1 MKEYQYE
8 SFYGERALFNSRGLK
23 IINSTFSDGES
34 PLKESEDIWLLDSI
48 FKWKYPMWYCE
59 NIFCQNVTLLE
70 TARSGIWY
78 TRNIEI
84 IDSVIEA
91 PKTFR
96 RAEGIKLKKVSM
108 PNAME
113 TLWNCK
119 NVEMTNVTAKGDYFA
134 MNTVDIKVDNLV
146 LHGNYGFD
154 GGKNIEVYNS
164 KLISKD
170 CFWNCEN
177 VYVKD
182 SLIMGEYLGWNSKN
196 VTFENCTIESLQGLC
211 YMDNVKLINCTLM
224 NTNLAFEF
232 STVDAEVVSNIISV
246 TNPIS
251 GVIKARKIDDII
263 LDPSL
268 VKPKK
273 TKIIVGGR

>member
-1 MKEYQYE
+1 MKEYRYE
-8 SFYGERALFNSRGLK
+8 SFYGERALYNSHGLK

-48 FKWKYPMWYCE
+48 FKWKYPLWYCQNIFAE
-59 NIFCQNVTLLE
+59 NIVFLD

-78 TRNIEI
+78 TKNIEI
-84 IDSVIEA
+84 INSIIEA

-96 RAEGIKLKKVSM
+96 RSGGIKLEKVSM
-108 PNAME
+108 PNASE
-113 TLWNCK
+113 TLWNCREIELK
-119 NVEMTNVTAKGDYFA
+119 DVTAKGDYFG
-134 MNTVDIKVDNLV
+134 MNSSDIKAENLQ

-154 GGKNIEVYNS
+154 GGRNIEIYNS

-170 CFWNCEN
+170 AFWNCEN

-196 VTFENCTIESLQGLC
+196 VVFENCTIESLQGLC

-232 STVDAEVVSNIISV
+232 STVEAEVVSNIISI

-251 GVIKARKIDDII
+251 GVIKARKIDEVIMN
-263 LDPSL
+263 PKL
-268 VKPKK
+268 VNPKK
-273 TKIIVGGR
+273 TKIIVGEK